1 MRGPN
6 NAIARWKRFSPDLRS
21 FRDGWR
27 HLRFLLIFSPRWLFA
42 YPGLILMALGGIFS
56 VALFFGPVDIGFRL
70 IDFHSFI
77 LAGTMVIL
85 GINLLSFSAITRV
98 YAFRIGLYR
107 SSLSFTFWLHFL
119 ILKKGLGLVS
129 VLFLGIILIIRG
141 IYLSRVPGFSTLGF
155 DESIRLVFGGNL
167 SVIREGRLFLQVSF

>member
-1 MRGPN
+1 
-6 NAIARWKRFSPDLRS
+6 
-21 FRDGWR
+21 
-27 HLRFLLIFSPRWLFA
+27 
-42 YPGLILMALGGIFS
+42 MALGGIFS

-98 YAFRIGLYR
+98 YAFRIGLLPKQPQFYP
-107 SSLSFTFWLHFL
+107 LFKYFNLE
-119 ILKKGLGLVS
+119 KGLGFGFL
-129 VLFLGIILIIRG
+129 VLFLGIILIIRA

-155 DESIRLVFGGNL
+155 DESIRLVFGGSL
-167 SVIREGRLFLQVSF
+167 SVITGGQIIFTSFVLSILGMKVSSKTPTK